1 MREKEFEKREKEK
14 EEKVEREEKEEVLR
28 KRGGKKNVAEGSDGE
43 VKRSAAGVTKRKIY
57 R

>member
-1 MREKEFEKREKEK
+1 MKEKEFEKREKEK